1 LDIWKVHTLRNLGLQ
16 CHTARSAKEAID
28 CLLDLQGTA
37 QQINLIVSDIEM
49 SEMDG
54 YAFTRTLRETP
65 DFAHLYVLLHTS
77 LDSAMNSEKARLA
90 GANAVLTKFS
100 SPELTQR
107 LIEAAKHVAA
117 NGH

>member
-1 LDIWKVHTLRNLGLQ
+1 
-16 CHTARSAKEAID
+16 
-28 CLLDLQGTA
+28 
-37 QQINLIVSDIEM
+37 
-49 SEMDG
+49 
-54 YAFTRTLRETP
+54 
-65 DFAHLYVLLHTS
+65 VLLHTS

-117 NGH
+117 NGY